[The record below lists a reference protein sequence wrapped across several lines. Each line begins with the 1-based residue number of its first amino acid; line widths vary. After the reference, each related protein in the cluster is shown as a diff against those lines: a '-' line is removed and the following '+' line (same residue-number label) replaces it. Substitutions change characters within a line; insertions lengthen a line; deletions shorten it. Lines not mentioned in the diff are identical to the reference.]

1 MPPAAQK
8 YFCTKGGITPYIRS
22 QRRLQAPDK
31 NIFKTFQDFHCEIK
45 KIIITFDL
53 EIRHSNRMDQQRIL
67 KLPEAS
73 GPGKIADAFYVRYS
87 KAPHASD
94 VIGGFCLNSPP
105 PPPHSVTDR
114 LSRISPSHS
123 SGKYDFNPYPVRMT
137 TKSHSS
143 FRRVCMSHIDGRID
157 APDTDRIPLPCRR
170 LRSRAPR
177 QRVRQTTVPSSI

>member
-1 MPPAAQK
+1 MPPAAQQ
-8 YFCTKGGITPYIRS
+8 YFCTKEGITPPMRS

-53 EIRHSNRMDQQRIL
+53 EIRHSNIMDQQRTL
-67 KLPEAS
+67 KLLETS
-73 GPGKIADAFYVRYS
+73 GPGKIADAFYVRHS

-94 VIGGFCLNSPP
+94 VIGGFSLDS

-114 LSRISPSHS
+114 LSRISPSYS

-137 TKSHSS
+137 AKSHSS
-143 FRRVCMSHIDGRID
+143 FRHVCMSHIDGRID

-177 QRVRQTTVPSSI
+177 QRVRQTTVPNSI